1 LTPTT
6 VTNSAIHEE
15 DTSMTTAHRW
25 IVLAGLIGAVLG
37 GAYVIVERNNP
48 ALNASV
54 GAMPSGAFH

>member
-1 LTPTT
+1 
-6 VTNSAIHEE
+6 
-15 DTSMTTAHRW
+15 MTTAHRW